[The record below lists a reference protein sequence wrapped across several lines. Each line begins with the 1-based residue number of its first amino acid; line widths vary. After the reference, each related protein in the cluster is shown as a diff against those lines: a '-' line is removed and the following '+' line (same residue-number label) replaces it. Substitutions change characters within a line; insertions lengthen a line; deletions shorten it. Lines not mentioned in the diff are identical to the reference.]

1 MGGAVGEKPESGEG
15 TSCRNIWGKSN
26 RGRKMNKDEGPEMVT
41 CWHVSG
47 TKEGPVCDSSRVS
60 KLDQ

>member
-1 MGGAVGEKPESGEG
+1 MGGEVGEKPESGEG
-15 TSCRNIWGKSN
+15 TSCRNIGRKSN
-26 RGRKMNKDEGPEMVT
+26 RGRKMNKDEGLACVR
-41 CWHVSG
+41 

>member
-1 MGGAVGEKPESGEG
+1 
-15 TSCRNIWGKSN
+15 
-26 RGRKMNKDEGPEMVT
+26 MNKDEGPEMVT